1 MSYYSRLFILF
12 ISMATYTIK
21 RNRRDQKD
29 CCHWEKKGQGNWNDC
44 NKIHSKTLKRSV
56 RESFLMKIQTN
67 SHTSQ
72 VGTVVFRQKFS
83 KRKMGSARL
92 VFNQIPHNFY
102 FHKVYSQ
109 NSLKTFTQKI
119 KRLKYR
125 LRKCKKHSVMCNQ
138 NFSWKKKNSRWQ
150 FCYLILTKTF
160 VEKSKSC
167 DWACVSSS

>member
-1 MSYYSRLFILF
+1 MSYYSRLLILF

-92 VFNQIPHNFY
+92 VFNQIHHNFY

-109 NSLKTFTQKI
+109 NSLKNFIQKI
-119 KRLKYR
+119 KGLKYR
-125 LRKCKKHSVMCNQ
+125 LRKCKKYSGMCNQ
-138 NFSWKKKNSRWQ
+138 HVSWKKKKLSMTILLFNS
-150 FCYLILTKTF
+150 
-160 VEKSKSC
+160 
-167 DWACVSSS
+167 